1 MTNNISMGR
10 ELTGMRHADKK
21 AFIFVFLLSGYF
33 VWMTKNKSLKFM
45 VVVWETNAIRK
56 VL

>member
-1 MTNNISMGR
+1 MGR